1 MADNSNGCP
10 PKVWKLI
17 CAHRADK
24 SEEIEHLSTLVKER
38 RELETNIGQ
47 ATAADR
53 DKLLRDLGEN
63 FLFIKAARARIVS
76 LEDRIDTAI
85 DDAQNPKLFDDLT
98 EPVEKIRT
106 TGQLFGW
113 LKAAEK
119 SKAEQDKREEY
130 DPDLLKLDVGEMA
143 IDERIIACLVKHKI
157 KKMKHV
163 YAVID
168 DANDDFTNY
177 DGIGS
182 VGAMAIEKAA
192 KALAKKWAKAEK
204 PIGEPANAVP
214 EAEPANA

>member
-1 MADNSNGCP
+1 MAENEVKGCP

-24 SEEIEHLSTLVKER
+24 AEEIEHEATLVKDR
-38 RELETNIGQ
+38 REIKGAL
-47 ATAADR
+47 ATCIPAER
-53 DKLLRDLGEN
+53 DKLLRDLGETV
-63 FLFIKAARARIVS
+63 LFIEASRARIKS

-85 DDAQNPKLFDDLT
+85 ADAQNPKLFDDVG
-98 EPVEKIRT
+98 EPMEKVRT

-130 DPDLLKLDVGEMA
+130 DEDLLKLDVSEMA
-143 IDERIIACLVKHKI
+143 IDERIIAVLVKHKI

-163 YAVID
+163 FAVID
-168 DANDDFTNY
+168 DPNDDFTNY

-192 KALAKKWAKAEK
+192 KALLKKWTKER
-204 PIGEPANAVP
+204 PIGEPANA
-214 EAEPANA
+214 